1 MMTDL
6 DKYITDM
13 KRTLKENRKII
24 TDSTKELNAFD
35 KSKKEATQDFEKI
48 NDILGQSQR
57 DVHELVEMYQ
67 STIHELS
74 QTMTE
79 CLESKNYQIKVMTE
93 RFYKTDAQ

>member
-35 KSKKEATQDFEKI
+35 KSKKEAT
-48 NDILGQSQR
+48 
-57 DVHELVEMYQ
+57 
-67 STIHELS
+67 
-74 QTMTE
+74 
-79 CLESKNYQIKVMTE
+79 
-93 RFYKTDAQ
+93 